1 MERSHAREA
10 AGSTPAAAAP
20 SAVPPDLAEAV
31 ARYGDGLGDYCR
43 MWLGDVPDAAV
54 AETVRAALLLARDRD
69 PAPGGAAHG
78 GRYGRARL
86 YALARVC
93 CLNGLT
99 RPARGAAAIAGA
111 PPRGRAADA
120 AEPALAGLQALDRR
134 QREVLELAF
143 RHGLEAAEIA
153 AVTGLGEERVE
164 ALLTEA
170 QDTYEAWVNT
180 VLLARASRAA
190 CPEGAGLAAA
200 WEARPGRS
208 ARTRLRVHVTG
219 CATCS
224 APARL
229 TVDAGAL
236 LRRIPVTPLTGAQRA
251 LVLDPAA
258 SPPTGVRWRADGFPV
273 QPDPER
279 PATPADPLHAPTL
292 SAALAANRTT
302 GFWDEDS
309 EAPADDLDVTKPI
322 RILRQ
327 APAGA
332 GPSAGGGRPA
342 VPPAFGSGGPAAPPD
357 GWRGDDPVP
366 RYGDGLAGG
375 DGGAGD
381 TVEVARPPGS
391 GVARRRNPWARLAD
405 ALSGDGGAGE
415 PEEASSPRADAGL
428 PRGASGTAGRRTP
441 WSRFG
446 EGPAGGDGG
455 AGDTVEVARPPGPG
469 VARRRN
475 PWARLADGPSGGG
488 DTGEP
493 GESSASDAGSDERR
507 GPSGASRRES
517 LSSGSDDGPSG
528 GYGGETVEV
537 PRSPLS
543 APGEGRGASG
553 AAGRRGP
560 WSGIDDGPTDDGDD
574 PGDTGE
580 RARPS
585 PPVSGELRRRNPSS
599 WGGDGLSGGDDAGK
613 AGDPS
618 LARAGSGGRRGASGA
633 PRRESPWSRFY
644 DDQPGLG
651 GPLRLGGRATP
662 VGDVGVTDD
671 PGSRV
676 GTFQQRSGPDDRF
689 GSGLGAPFDA
699 GDPDRSTRRR
709 RPGKALVIGG
719 GLVVTGGLLWAVFG
733 MPGRTGVLGVANET
747 PVGAAPPATP
757 APSASARAS
766 GDPAATGGGSGRTPD
781 AAATSGGVPGDGGAS
796 RGGGTPKPTATA
808 GARSGGGASGSGGAG
823 RGATPGAT
831 RSPGGESGRDTDAR
845 ARPGGTA
852 TPAPPKGGVPGT
864 GSTTAPVAR
873 PSHSPKPTPT
883 ARRTAPARTPS
894 PAPTRSA
901 ASPARLVVTVGERGR
916 GSRTLLLRAVN
927 GTVAWQAGLSTPL
940 LQLSARQGITPNGL
954 RSRLQV
960 RLTPL
965 DTIAARG
972 SGAVD
977 ELLRTCGRA
986 QTATLR
992 ITWRGVNAAGVRKE
1006 GVTPLRIRFT
1016 RPCP

>member
-381 TVEVARPPGS
+381 TVEVARPPG
-391 GVARRRNPWARLAD
+391 
-405 ALSGDGGAGE
+405 
-415 PEEASSPRADAGL
+415 
-428 PRGASGTAGRRTP
+428 
-441 WSRFG
+441 
-446 EGPAGGDGG
+446 
-455 AGDTVEVARPPGPG
+455 PG

-676 GTFQQRSGPDDRF
+676 GTFQRRSGPDDRF

-699 GDPDRSTRRR
+699 GGPDRSTRRR

-781 AAATSGGVPGDGGAS
+781 AAATSGGAPGDGGAS

-808 GARSGGGASGSGGAG
+808 GARTGGGASGSGGAG

-831 RSPGGESGRDTDAR
+831 RSPGGESGRDTGAR

-864 GSTTAPVAR
+864 GSTTAPAAR

-883 ARRTAPARTPS
+883 ARRTAPARSPS